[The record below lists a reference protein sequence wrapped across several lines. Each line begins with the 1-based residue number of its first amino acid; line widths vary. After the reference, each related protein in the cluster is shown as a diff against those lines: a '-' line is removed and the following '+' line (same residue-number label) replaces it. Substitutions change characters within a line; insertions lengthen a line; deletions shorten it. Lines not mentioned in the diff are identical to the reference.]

1 MSKADRISDATAAA
15 AVIAES
21 TKTREVYISFQLLAY
36 KVWTARVDSITCRST
51 LLPSVSIAGSI
62 PVQPA
67 MPAPLGS
74 EQVAYAHL
82 THEDVL
88 RARLEGKIDTP
99 TMESM
104 LAHLDGDTIPQAV
117 PKIRDTVSYYG

>member
-1 MSKADRISDATAAA
+1 VHHTEKAYRDDYEKAFGVKPADP
-15 AVIAES
+15 
-21 TKTREVYISFQLLAY
+21 
-36 KVWTARVDSITCRST
+36 AR
-51 LLPSVSIAGSI
+51 PI

-67 MPAPLGS
+67 MPAPQGS

-88 RARLEGKIDTP
+88 RARLEGKIDTS

-104 LAHLDGDTIPQAV
+104 LAHLDGDAIPQAI
-117 PKIRDTVSYYG
+117 PKVRDTVSYYG